1 MVGGSGQIIDDMEA
15 QEAMLTDQRWSG
27 AARYEEEEAMEVA
40 KAKAGADE
48 VYMGPKGEGWQTFR
62 IEGLDLGEL
71 EEEEASSKLEEEEE
85 GGTKLKEPSEE
96 KAFSSTSLDASIQ
109 DAAVAADG
117 EGKDGSDGTYM
128 GPKGQGWETFKIEG
142 GVDLGLD
149 GLDGDVE
156 ASGDEW
162 VTPDDAAAA
171 DKGSKTSV
179 PNMMQV
185 KPPHTRTK
193 PPHTRAKHLH
203 TRTKPPRTR
212 TKPPYTRTKPPH
224 TSRVF

>member
-1 MVGGSGQIIDDMEA
+1 LGVVGAWGVVGGIGQIIDDMEA
-15 QEAMLTDQRWSG
+15 QEAVLKDQRWS
-27 AARYEEEEAMEVA
+27 AAASYEEEEAMQVA

-62 IEGLDLGEL
+62 IEGLDLEEL
-71 EEEEASSKLEEEEE
+71 EEEEASSTLEEEEV
-85 GGTKLKEPSEE
+85 GGSKLKEPSEGE
-96 KAFSSTSLDASIQ
+96 AFSSTSLDASIQ

-128 GPKGQGWETFKIEG
+128 GPKGEGWETFKIEG

-162 VTPDDAAAA
+162 VSPDAAAAA
-171 DKGSKTSV
+171 DKGSKASV

-193 PPHTRAKHLH
+193 PPHTRGKHLH
-203 TRTKPPRTR
+203 ARP
-212 TKPPYTRTKPPH
+212 KPPH
-224 TSRVF
+224 PSRVF

>member
-1 MVGGSGQIIDDMEA
+1 MGGSGQIIDDMEA

-27 AARYEEEEAMEVA
+27 AARYEEEEAMQVA

-71 EEEEASSKLEEEEE
+71 EEEEASSKLEEE
-85 GGTKLKEPSEE
+85 
-96 KAFSSTSLDASIQ
+96 DASIQ

-117 EGKDGSDGTYM
+117 EGKVGSDSDGTYM
-128 GPKGQGWETFKIEG
+128 GPKGEGWETFKIEG

-162 VTPDDAAAA
+162 VSPDAAAAA

-185 KPPHTRTK
+185 RPPHTRTK

-203 TRTKPPRTR
+203 TRTKPPHTRTKPPYTRTKPPHTR